1 MVNFELSNM
10 AVMPI
15 KTFASKTLAGFMA
28 LWLSGFVFLF
38 CAIAMYGEPV
48 DAESVSMDGMS
59 EHCKKAM
66 AARSAKNA
74 GDVVE
79 RAAGDNVDCC
89 AFLPGVFDKNR
100 KLERAEKAQVVSTQ
114 PTAVRFDAVPVVN
127 QRPTF
132 VTFKPYVPDR
142 QYTFIKNRVFRI

>member
-1 MVNFELSNM
+1 M

-15 KTFASKTLAGFMA
+15 KTFARKTLAGFMA

-48 DAESVSMDGMS
+48 DAESASMDSMS

-66 AARSAKNA
+66 AARSANKA
-74 GDVVE
+74 GAVVE

-89 AFLPGVFDKNR
+89 GFLPAAFDRNR
-100 KLERAEKAQVVSTQ
+100 KLERSEKAKVLSTQ
-114 PTAVRFDAVPVVN
+114 PTPVRFDAAPFVN
-127 QRPTF
+127 QRPIL
-132 VTFKPYVPDR
+132 VTFKPYIPDR

>member
-1 MVNFELSNM
+1 MV
-10 AVMPI
+10 AMPI
-15 KTFASKTLAGFMA
+15 KTFARKTLAGFMA

-48 DAESVSMDGMS
+48 NAESASMDGMS

-66 AARSAKNA
+66 AARSANNA
-74 GDVVE
+74 SDVVE

-89 AFLPGVFDKNR
+89 GFLPAAFDRNR
-100 KLERAEKAQVVSTQ
+100 KLERSEKAQVVSTQ
-114 PTAVRFDAVPVVN
+114 PTAVRFDAAPVVN

-132 VTFKPYVPDR
+132 VRFTPHIPDR